1 MNGMEALMD
10 AKRKTD
16 VMRRIKSVAGHLKG
30 VEKMLDEDA
39 YCIDVINQ
47 IQAIQAALS
56 KINVQILDDHIR
68 GCLTTAVLGDDASER
83 ERMLT
88 EIAAVF
94 EKSTKL

>member
-1 MNGMEALMD
+1 ME

-16 VMRRIKSVAGHLKG
+16 VMRRVKSIAGHLRG
-30 VEKMLDEDA
+30 VEKMIEDDA

-47 IQAIQAALS
+47 IQAIQAALN
-56 KINVQILDDHIR
+56 KLNVQILDDHLR
-68 GCLTTAVLGDDASER
+68 GCLATAVRGDDSTER
-83 ERMLT
+83 ERMLS

>member
-1 MNGMEALMD
+1 ME

-16 VMRRIKSVAGHLKG
+16 VMRRLKSIAGHLRG
-30 VEKMLDEDA
+30 IEKMLEEDA

-47 IQAIQAALS
+47 IQAVQAALN
-56 KINVQILDDHIR
+56 KVNVQILDDHLR
-68 GCLTTAVLGDDASER
+68 GCLATAVRGDDASER

>member
-1 MNGMEALMD
+1 MGNAPMD
-10 AKRKTD
+10 VKRKTD

-30 VEKMLDEDA
+30 VEKMLDDDA

-56 KINVQILDDHIR
+56 KINVQILDDHLR
-68 GCLTTAVLGDDASER
+68 GCLATAVRGEDTAER

>member
-1 MNGMEALMD
+1 MD

-16 VMRRIKSVAGHLKG
+16 VMRRVKSIAGHLKG
-30 VEKMLDEDA
+30 VEKMLNEDA

-47 IQAIQAALS
+47 IQAIQAALN
-56 KINVQILDDHIR
+56 KVNVQILDDHLR
-68 GCLTTAVLGDDASER
+68 GCLATAVRGEDTAER